1 MGGRLRAQVRAKAA
15 RHHHCAHRK
24 CSLRQRAKCGKLL
37 GCTRADES
45 KIYQS
50 HNNGGGAG
58 SLRDSDGNRGA
69 DVCSMATPGE
79 LASEEDCTPA
89 NGECHC
95 NLESRLVA
103 EFREGNPEDANG
115 AGESVDGVAA
125 ADVRE
130 RDARR
135 GAIRSGKQRQ
145 RRGLARLKRR

>member
-15 RHHHCAHRK
+15 RHHHCAHRE
-24 CSLRQRAKCGKLL
+24 CSLERAKRRQLL

-115 AGESVDGVAA
+115 AGESVC
-125 ADVRE
+125 RH
-130 RDARR
+130 RR
-135 GAIRSGKQRQ
+135 TSTALPGRRSITLPTRSYAHAVSGAF
-145 RRGLARLKRR
+145 AN